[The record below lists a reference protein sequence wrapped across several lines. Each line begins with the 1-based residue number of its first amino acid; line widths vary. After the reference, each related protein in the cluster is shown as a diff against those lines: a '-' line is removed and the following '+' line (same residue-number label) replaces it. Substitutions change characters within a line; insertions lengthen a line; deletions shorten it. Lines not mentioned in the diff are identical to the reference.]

1 MLPHT
6 TIASGPRHGP
16 GEPVGSGRDSTARS
30 ERSRWRAALL
40 AVAFAG
46 ALGGCSEGD
55 FNVSNDAG
63 QPGSGVDLAS
73 VPPSEYALP
82 ASIEAARF
90 LNQASFGATEPEIDK
105 LTTYGYSA
113 WLEDQ
118 FHMPGQTH
126 ESYISWVSATE
137 DPDDNDIANTFW
149 RLSVTGQ
156 DQLRRRVAFAL
167 SQIFVIS
174 LQDSNVASYRRGVA
188 SYLDM
193 LGRHAFGNY
202 RDLLE
207 DVTRHPMM
215 GLYLSHLRNQK
226 EDPARNR
233 VPDQN
238 YAREVM
244 QLFSIG
250 LYELNPDGTPA
261 LAGGLPVETYDND
274 DIVGLSRVF
283 TGFSWAGPDK
293 SNSRFFGNGS
303 QDPNRE
309 VLPMQSYPQQHSVS
323 EKRFLTAVI
332 PASTVAD
339 PDGDLRIALDEIA
352 NHPNVGPFIG
362 QQLIQRLVTSNPTPA
377 YVARVTQA
385 FNSGRFTS
393 GQWSAGTGQ
402 RGDLSATVAAILL
415 DPEARTATRLADPT
429 YGKVREPILRVA
441 HWMRAFGARSASG
454 RFLLGTT
461 DNPATSLGQSPMR
474 SPSVFNFYR
483 PGYVP
488 PNTPLAA
495 NNLVAPELQI
505 VHETSV
511 VGYANFMRS
520 AVQSGLGSGN
530 PRDIQADYSAELAL
544 ADDPDRLIDRIDLL
558 LTAGMMSADTRL
570 LIRNAVDSVA
580 IPATNQTTARR
591 NRVNLAVLFAL
602 SSSDYLV
609 QK

>member
-1 MLPHT
+1 MQLHT
-6 TIASGPRHGP
+6 MASGSAQESGAFRPDPSAPFSMPRRLR
-16 GEPVGSGRDSTARS
+16 VRL
-30 ERSRWRAALL
+30 AAIAL
-40 AVAFAG
+40 AGVLA
-46 ALGGCSEGD
+46 GCSEGEYD
-55 FNVSNDAG
+55 VSASNG
-63 QPGSGVDLAS
+63 PQGSGVDLAS

-82 ASIEAARF
+82 TSVEAARF
-90 LNQASFGATEPEIDK
+90 LNQSSFGATDSEINK
-105 LTTYGYSA
+105 VRTYGYSA

-118 FHMPGQTH
+118 FHMPGQAH
-126 ESYISWVSATE
+126 ETYLSWVSASE
-137 DPDDNDIANTFW
+137 DPDDNDVMNTVW
-149 RLSVTGQ
+149 RLSATGQ

-193 LGRHAFGNY
+193 LGRNAFGNY
-202 RDLLE
+202 RTLLE

-250 LYELNPDGTPA
+250 LYELNPDGS
-261 LAGGLPVETYDND
+261 LRLVGGVPVETYDND
-274 DIVGLSRVF
+274 DIVGMSRVL

-293 SNSRFFGNGS
+293 SRSRFFGNGS

-309 VLPMQSYPQQHSVS
+309 VLPMQSYPDFHSTS

-332 PASTVAD
+332 PASTTAD

-352 NHPNVGPFIG
+352 SHPNVGPFIG
-362 QQLIQRLVTSNPTPA
+362 RQLIQRLVTSNPSPE

-385 FNSGRFTS
+385 FESGRFTS
-393 GQWSAGTGQ
+393 GLWSAGSGA
-402 RGDLSATVAAILL
+402 RGDLAATVAAILL
-415 DPEARTATRLADPT
+415 DPEARTATRLGDPT
-429 YGKVREPILRVA
+429 FGKVREPVLRVA
-441 HWMRAFGARSASG
+441 HWMRAFNARSASG

-495 NNLVAPELQI
+495 NSLVAPELQI

-520 AVQSGLGSGN
+520 AVQNGLGSGS
-530 PRDIQADYSAELAL
+530 PRDIQADYSVELAL
-544 ADDPDRLIDRIDLL
+544 ADNPDLLIDRIDLL
-558 LTAGMMSADTRL
+558 LCAGTMSADTRL
-570 LIRNAVDSVA
+570 LIRNAVESVA
-580 IPATNQTTARR
+580 IPAANQTTARR

-602 SSSDYLV
+602 TSSDYLV